1 MRRKRVVI
9 ISISLIFI
17 VIIGIGI
24 MLFVK
29 DNSYKN
35 TVVRIQTINVNSE
48 SKEIS
53 SYDVLSNG
61 KIQKSHIPHN
71 FGTAEKIKIDR
82 DIFDTYTR
90 KNQTHLRLLKKIP
103 LYDQKRHKVDD
114 ANYWKMI
121 NSIIKNVHFDIY
133 KLALFR
139 VGKHYYAYVQV
150 NQWIL
155 DAGTLYEFNP
165 KIDNL
170 KKLCD
175 LDGKEIVN
183 ISK

>member
-1 MRRKRVVI
+1 MRRKRLVI

-24 MLFVK
+24 ILFVK
-29 DNSYKN
+29 NSSHKN
-35 TVVRIQTINVNSE
+35 TVVQIQTININSK

-61 KIQKSHIPHN
+61 KIQKSHMPHN
-71 FGTAEKIKIDR
+71 IGTVEKIKIDR
-82 DIFDTYTR
+82 NIFGTYTR
-90 KNQTHLRLLKKIP
+90 ENQTHLRLLKKIP
-103 LYDQKRHKVDD
+103 LYDQKKHKVDD

-133 KLALFR
+133 KLTLFR
-139 VGKHYYAYVQV
+139 VGKHYYAYVQI

-165 KIDNL
+165 KSNNL

-183 ISK
+183 ISR